1 MSASR
6 IVLWRHGRTEYNH
19 TERFQGQ
26 LDIDLDDVG
35 RGQATAA
42 AAVLAERDPDA
53 IVSSDL
59 RRTSDTAQALADLT
73 GLAVRTDPAL
83 REIYAGAWQGL
94 SRAEIVAGW
103 ADDFAAW
110 RRGEDVMVG
119 GGERRS
125 DVARRAAASIRQHA
139 AELGDEGQLVVVAH
153 GGSLRGALT
162 VLLDL
167 PPEAYASFAA
177 FRNAHWAV
185 LDRVGSGW
193 VLSEYNVGP
202 TGAAEGL
209 EG

>member
-1 MSASR
+1 VSASQ
-6 IVLWRHGRTEYNH
+6 IVLWRHGRTGYNH
-19 TERFQGQ
+19 TERVQGQ
-26 LDIDLDDVG
+26 LAIDLDGVG
-35 RGQATAA
+35 RGQTAAA
-42 AAVLAERDPDA
+42 AAVLAERKPDA
-53 IVSSDL
+53 VVSSDL
-59 RRTSDTAQALADLT
+59 RRARDTAQALADLT

-94 SRAEIVAGW
+94 SRAQIVAGW

-110 RRGEDVMVG
+110 RRGEDV
-119 GGERRS
+119 
-125 DVARRAAASIRQHA
+125 ARRAAASIRQHA
-139 AELGDEGQLVVVAH
+139 QELGDRGQLVVVAH

-202 TGAAEGL
+202 TVAAEGL